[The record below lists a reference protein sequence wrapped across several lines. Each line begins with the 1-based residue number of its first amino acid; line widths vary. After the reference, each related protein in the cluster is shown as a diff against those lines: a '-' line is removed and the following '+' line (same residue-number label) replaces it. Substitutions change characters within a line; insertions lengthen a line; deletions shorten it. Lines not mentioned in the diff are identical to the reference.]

1 MSSDDSTGSPS
12 ARLIERIRS
21 GDRRAE
27 RELWQTYAATL
38 SMILRRRTRNPDLAQ
53 DVLQE
58 TFRVAIG
65 HLRAGRVEKPDALG
79 GFLRGIALNVLSVA
93 RRNDHRE
100 AHLEDAAE
108 ADLVDEGRSPF
119 EAVSLAQRQALVRRL
134 IGELHIERDRR
145 LLWHYY
151 VLDEDK
157 NEVCASLG
165 LTAGHFDRV
174 LHRARMRFR
183 EMVEHSADGRLKE
196 EVGHAGY
203 IDR

>member
-1 MSSDDSTGSPS
+1 MPSDDSTGSPS
-12 ARLIERIRS
+12 ARLIERIRA
-21 GDRRAE
+21 GDRSAE
-27 RELWQTYAATL
+27 RELWQTHATTL
-38 SMILRRRTRNPDLAQ
+38 TMILRRRTRNHDLAQ
-53 DVLQE
+53 DVVQE

-65 HLRAGRVEKPDALG
+65 HLRAGRIEKPDALG

-100 AHLEDAAE
+100 THLDDEGAMA
-108 ADLVDEGRSPF
+108 LVDENSSPF
-119 EAVSLAQRQALVRRL
+119 ETVSLNQRQQLVRRL
-134 IGELHIERDRR
+134 IGELHIERDRQ

-151 VLDEDK
+151 VLDEEK
-157 NEVCASLG
+157 TEVCATLG

-183 EMVEHSADGRLKE
+183 EMVERSADARLKE
-196 EVGHAGY
+196 EVGHADT